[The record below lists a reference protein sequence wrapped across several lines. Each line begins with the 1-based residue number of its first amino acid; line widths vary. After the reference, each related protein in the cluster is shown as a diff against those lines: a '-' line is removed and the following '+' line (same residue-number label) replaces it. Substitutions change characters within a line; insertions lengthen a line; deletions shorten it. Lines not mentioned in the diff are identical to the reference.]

1 MGIIE
6 FLEENKNKTL
16 SYALTDGYEV
26 IIGTP
31 GIDGD
36 RLLCTDIHSILK
48 ELMQHYG
55 LENESP

>member
-1 MGIIE
+1 MTIIE
-6 FLEENKNKTL
+6 FLEENKHKKL

-36 RLLCTDIHSILK
+36 QLLCTDIHSILH

-55 LENESP
+55 LKDESP